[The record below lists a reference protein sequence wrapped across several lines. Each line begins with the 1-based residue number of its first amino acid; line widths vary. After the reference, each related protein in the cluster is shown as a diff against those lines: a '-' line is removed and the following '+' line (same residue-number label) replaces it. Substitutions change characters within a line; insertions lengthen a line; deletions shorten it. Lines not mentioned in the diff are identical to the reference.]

1 MVMTPGPN
9 NIMLM
14 ASGLNYGARRT
25 VPHAFGIILG
35 VPIMTL
41 ALGLGLGKLFALFP
55 IVHQV
60 IKVLGIAY
68 LLYLAWC
75 IANTKEVTGEN
86 LTEASQPLTFLQ
98 ALLFQWVNPKAWVMV
113 IGAISAYTS
122 DNFLIEVCIIALC
135 FFFAAFFS
143 TSLWTLCGAMLNK
156 IITTTR
162 YRTLFN
168 RLMGILLVLSILP
181 MVNATL

>member
-1 MVMTPGPN
+1 MTPGPN

-25 VPHAFGIILG
+25 LPHAFGIILG

-41 ALGLGLGKLFALFP
+41 AVGLGLGKLFTLFP
-55 IVHQV
+55 MVHQV
-60 IKVLGIAY
+60 IKVVGIIY
-68 LLYLAWC
+68 LLYLAWG
-75 IANTKEVTGEN
+75 IATAKQIPKEERLG
-86 LTEASQPLTFLQ
+86 ASGQPLSLFQ

-122 DNFLIEVCIIALC
+122 DNFLIEICIIALC

-143 TSLWTLCGAMLNK
+143 TSLWTLCGAMLNN
-156 IITTTR
+156 IITTAR
-162 YRTLFN
+162 YRVLFN
-168 RLMGILLVLSILP
+168 RLMGVLLVLSILP